1 MEEFETTASQANTER
16 GVLLQELAEEV
27 LLAQKDWFERLF
39 EAAVPFKEG
48 IGEVAPPSPER

>member
-39 EAAVPFKEG
+39 EAAVPLKNG
-48 IGEVAPPSPER
+48 IGEVAPPSP